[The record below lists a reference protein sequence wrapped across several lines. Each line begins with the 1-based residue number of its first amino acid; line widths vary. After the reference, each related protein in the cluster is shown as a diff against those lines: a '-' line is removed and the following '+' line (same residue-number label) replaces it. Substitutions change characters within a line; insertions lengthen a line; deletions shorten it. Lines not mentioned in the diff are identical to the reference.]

1 MFSGLKTKYVNT
13 PVQVRASLWFLIC
26 SFLQRGISMLTT
38 PIFMRLLS
46 TSEYGQYSIFN
57 SWLGIITIFVSL
69 SLAGGVYTQ
78 GLVKF
83 EEDKSTFS
91 STMQGLNA
99 VLVVVWMV
107 IYLFAY
113 KFWNSIFNLTTVQ
126 MIAMLIMIWTTSV
139 FGFWSSEQR
148 TEYKYKAL
156 VIVTVAVSVLK
167 PIIGVIFVVLA
178 DDKVTAR
185 ILGLVLVELL
195 FYSVFFIVQMKNGKK
210 FYSGQ
215 YWKYAL
221 IFNIP
226 LVPHYLSQI
235 VLNSADRIMI
245 GKMVGDSQ
253 AGIYSLA
260 YSLSSIML
268 LFNTALMQTL
278 NPWIYQKI
286 KAKKIRDIE
295 SIAYISLI
303 IIALV
308 NLFLILLAP
317 EAVALFAPKTYGE
330 AIYVIP
336 PVAISVYF
344 MFSYDLFAK
353 FAFYYEKTKLIMI
366 ASVLGAILNIV
377 LNYVFI
383 PIFGYIAAGYTTLI
397 CYVIY
402 SVAHY
407 ILMNIICKTYCKGV
421 KPYATKKLIGITLP
435 FVIVSL
441 LLLLTYDYPIIR
453 YSVISVGG
461 IMCFFRRDRIVL
473 LVKKLISLR
482 RNDKTTIE

>member
-38 PIFMRLLS
+38 PIFTRLLS

-215 YWKYAL
+215 YWKL
-221 IFNIP
+221 
-226 LVPHYLSQI
+226 
-235 VLNSADRIMI
+235 
-245 GKMVGDSQ
+245 
-253 AGIYSLA
+253 
-260 YSLSSIML
+260 
-268 LFNTALMQTL
+268 
-278 NPWIYQKI
+278 
-286 KAKKIRDIE
+286 
-295 SIAYISLI
+295 SLI
-303 IIALV
+303 HI
-308 NLFLILLAP
+308 
-317 EAVALFAPKTYGE
+317 
-330 AIYVIP
+330 
-336 PVAISVYF
+336 
-344 MFSYDLFAK
+344 
-353 FAFYYEKTKLIMI
+353 
-366 ASVLGAILNIV
+366 
-377 LNYVFI
+377 
-383 PIFGYIAAGYTTLI
+383 
-397 CYVIY
+397 
-402 SVAHY
+402 
-407 ILMNIICKTYCKGV
+407 
-421 KPYATKKLIGITLP
+421 
-435 FVIVSL
+435 
-441 LLLLTYDYPIIR
+441 
-453 YSVISVGG
+453 
-461 IMCFFRRDRIVL
+461 
-473 LVKKLISLR
+473 
-482 RNDKTTIE
+482 